1 MIRNVVELFRTNKKT
16 RNLEEFV
23 VKIQKRISEEILL
36 HTLSRQTKKML

>member
-1 MIRNVVELFRTNKKT
+1 MIRNVVELLRTNKKT

-23 VKIQKRISEEILL
+23 VKFQKRISEENLL